1 MLPNLTPDMAIA
13 ERLFAELREKTRD
26 GEGVTRDAYG
36 AGERLA
42 HAMVRAEAEALG
54 LEISTDVAGNMYMT
68 LPGTDRAAKKI
79 ILGSHLD
86 SVRQGGNYD
95 GAAGVLAGLA
105 AVAGM
110 KRAGFTPGRD
120 VTVMAIR
127 AEEAGAWFPVS
138 YPGSKSALGLLKPE
152 GLDIKRMDTG
162 RSLADHMREEG
173 FDPDAVA
180 RGEHALGPHNVAGYL
195 EVHIEQGPVLD
206 AEEIPIGIVTGI
218 PGSRRLRQGRVV
230 GEYNHSGGTPRKFRK
245 DAAVALAEL
254 AYRLD
259 EEWCRLE
266 QMGHVLVCTFCTMA
280 TTADAGFTKIAGEAT
295 FQLDV
300 RSVSPHACD
309 LMFEKVHSLME
320 EIAARRGVTF
330 ECGPET
336 GSKADVM
343 DAGIRAGLKRAAET
357 LGMAHREMASGGGHD
372 AAAFAEA
379 KVPAAMLF
387 VRNQNGSH
395 NPKEAMRMEDFERA
409 CAVVTR
415 WAAEAAQ

>member
-1 MLPNLTPDMAIA
+1 MLPNLTPDIAVA

-36 AGERLA
+36 PGERIA

-54 LEISTDVAGNMYMT
+54 LEIGTDVAGNMYMT
-68 LPGTDRAAKKI
+68 LPGADRAAKRI

-86 SVRQGGNYD
+86 SVREGGNFD
-95 GAAGVLAGLA
+95 GAAGVLAGMA

-110 KRAGFTPGRD
+110 KRAGFVPGRD

-138 YPGSKSALGLLKPE
+138 YPGSKAALGLLKPE
-152 GLDIKRMDTG
+152 GLQIKRQDTG

-180 RGEHALGPHNVAGYL
+180 RGEHALGPHNVAAYL
-195 EVHIEQGPVLD
+195 ELHIEQGPVLD
-206 AEEIPIGIVTGI
+206 SEEIPVGIVTGI
-218 PGSRRLRQGRVV
+218 PGSRRLRQARVI
-230 GEYNHSGGTPRKFRK
+230 GEYNHSGGTPRKYRR
-245 DAAVALAEL
+245 DAAAALAEL
-254 AYRLD
+254 AHRMD

-266 QMGHVLVCTFCTMA
+266 AMGHTLVCTFCTMA
-280 TTADAGFTKIAGEAT
+280 TTAEAGFTKIAGEAT

-309 LMFEKVHSLME
+309 LMFEKLHSLMA
-320 EIAARRGVTF
+320 EIEARRGVRF

-343 DAGIRAGLKRAAET
+343 DAGIRAGLKRAAES
-357 LGMAHREMASGGGHD
+357 LGIAHREMASGGGHD

-395 NPKEAMRMEDFERA
+395 NPKEAMRMEDFEKA

-415 WAAEAAQ
+415 WAMEAAQ